1 MDVKALKEEAVEATA
16 RFFLDNRGFL
26 PSEDSEEWEEEY
38 RRQFELAKKRNAMK
52 RPVDATRNPAVVLT
66 DERKTEWP
74 ELSGPPA
81 EKRWAVTLRADRLK
95 EIQSD
100 DIRRWLAGT
109 WTSSKD
115 WIGTRD
121 LALPMFL
128 RRADVQYAEHRRQ
141 SEEKASAL
149 QAERQTKAAAGEAVQ
164 REVRAAGITAEGLVE
179 LIDVSPR
186 TATAPLKLKLAE
198 VSAGGRGLRV
208 FESDNPAILMV
219 IENGEAGRSE
229 YAIERD
235 EGLVADL
242 KLFAH
247 AAALEPTQIRPRKS
261 S

>member
-100 DIRRWLAGT
+100 DIRGWLAGT

-115 WIGTRD
+115 WIDTRD

-128 RRADVQYAEHRRQ
+128 HRVDVQYAEHRRQ